1 MEEKPQAKTYPENN
15 ECQAPIMDDPF
26 LLLLL
31 CFGFGR
37 ERRFEGGSIAHIFAA
52 LVTVIVALWHL
63 GVAERAHLHHGHSFP
78 QAGTR
83 IGSLLC
89 WHHPSWS
96 ISVQR
101 CLVLLPCIL
110 LLCCCLP
117 QTLVA
122 AHAEPVPAPD
132 TLPPTFALMRDA
144 LHQALQLRFTAA
156 LEVAVRLEQ
165 PSQHLLEAQLVRG
178 IIAYFQ
184 ARWQI
189 PLPPTT
195 RQDGLKGL
203 ATLLEAGQR
212 QLMRSPRTPR
222 LQLVLGLAAI
232 FQGLLQQQSGAS
244 LDFALLA
251 QGRTWLQQALTAH
264 ETIPDA
270 HLGLGLWYF
279 LDLGRPVLLPRIADR
294 AGNDNTTEAIY
305 HLRQAAESGHFS
317 GEVARTFL
325 VHVYEL
331 EKRYQEAITLGQAL
345 QATFPGNG
353 YYALVSGRSQC
364 AQGQYALCATILGQL
379 AADLQTAV
387 IAPLSRDDRFDLYY
401 FWGQAL
407 YETGQDALAFEAF
420 RQATNQD
427 PGNTKDASLWAK
439 YYLGILYERRGAVKT
454 ARQLYHTLLRGR
466 NVDDLHQQVEQ
477 RLAQLREG

>member
-1 MEEKPQAKTYPENN
+1 MEEKPQAKTYPEHN

-31 CFGFGR
+31 RFGFGR
-37 ERRFEGGSIAHIFAA
+37 ERRFEGCSIAHIFAA
-52 LVTVIVALWHL
+52 LVTVVIALWHL
-63 GVAERAHLHHGHSFP
+63 GVAERAHLHHGYSFP
-78 QAGTR
+78 QAGSR
-83 IGSLLC
+83 VGILRC
-89 WHHPSWS
+89 WPHPSWS
-96 ISVQR
+96 ISVKR
-101 CLVLLPCIL
+101 WLFLLPCIL
-110 LLCCCLP
+110 LLCCCPP

-132 TLPPTFALMRDA
+132 TLTSTFVLMREA
-144 LHQALQLRFTAA
+144 LHQALQLRFTVA
-156 LEVAVRLEQ
+156 LEVAMRLEQ
-165 PSQHLLEAQLVRG
+165 PSQHLLEAQLIRG

-189 PLPPTT
+189 PLPSTT
-195 RQDGLKGL
+195 RQAGLKGL

-212 QLMRSPRTPR
+212 QLTRSPRTPR

-232 FQGLLQQQSGAS
+232 FQGLLQQQSGVS

-264 ETIPDA
+264 ETMPDA
-270 HLGLGLWYF
+270 HLGLGLLYF
-279 LDLGRPVLLPRIADR
+279 IDLGRPVLVPRLDG
-294 AGNDNTTEAIY
+294 AGRDHTAETLY

-325 VHVYEL
+325 VRVYEL
-331 EKRYQEAITLGQAL
+331 EKRYEEAITLGQAL

-364 AQGQYALCATILGQL
+364 AQGQYALCATTLGQL
-379 AADLQTAV
+379 AADLQAAV

-420 RQATNQD
+420 RQAINQD
-427 PGNTKDASLWAK
+427 PGNTRDASLWAK

-477 RLAQLREG
+477 RLAQLR

>member
-1 MEEKPQAKTYPENN
+1 MEEKPQAKHDPEHY
-15 ECQAPIMDDPF
+15 ERQASIMDDSF

-31 CFGFGR
+31 RFGFGR
-37 ERRFEGGSIAHIFAA
+37 QRRFEGRCLAHIFAA
-52 LVTVIVALWHL
+52 LVTVVVALWHL

-78 QAGTR
+78 PAGLR
-83 IGSLLC
+83 VGILLC

-101 CLVLLPCIL
+101 YRVLLPCIL
-110 LLCCCLP
+110 LLCCCLC

-122 AHAEPVPAPD
+122 AHTEPVPVPD
-132 TLPPTFALMRDA
+132 TPPPGFALMRDA

-156 LEVAVRLEQ
+156 LEAAMRLEQ
-165 PSQHLLEAQLVRG
+165 SGQDLLEAQLIRG

-189 PLPPTT
+189 PTPPPT
-195 RQDGLKGL
+195 RQPGLKGL
-203 ATLLEAGQR
+203 ATLLQAGQR
-212 QLMRSPRTPR
+212 QLTRSPRTPR

-232 FQGLLQQQSGAS
+232 FQGLLQQQSDAS

-251 QGRTWLQQALTAH
+251 QGRTWLQQALMAH
-264 ETIPDA
+264 ETMPDA
-270 HLGLGLWYF
+270 HLGLGLLYF
-279 LDLGRPVLLPRIADR
+279 LDLGRPVLSPRLEG
-294 AGNDNTTEAIY
+294 AGRDHTTEAIY
-305 HLRQAAESGHFS
+305 HLRQAAETGHFS

-325 VHVYEL
+325 VRVYEL
-331 EKRYQEAITLGQAL
+331 EQRYEEAITLGQAL

-353 YYALVSGRSQC
+353 YYALISGRSQC
-364 AQGQYALCATILGQL
+364 AQRQYAPCATTLGQL
-379 AADLQTAV
+379 AADLRAAV
-387 IAPLSRDDRFDLYY
+387 SAPLSRDDRFDLYY

-407 YETGQDALAFEAF
+407 YEMGQDALAFEAF
-420 RQATNQD
+420 RQAINQD
-427 PGNTKDASLWAK
+427 PGNSKDASLWAK

-466 NVDDLHQQVEQ
+466 NVDDLHQHVEQ

>member
-1 MEEKPQAKTYPENN
+1 MKRWL
-15 ECQAPIMDDPF
+15 F
-26 LLLLL
+26 
-31 CFGFGR
+31 
-37 ERRFEGGSIAHIFAA
+37 
-52 LVTVIVALWHL
+52 
-63 GVAERAHLHHGHSFP
+63 
-78 QAGTR
+78 
-83 IGSLLC
+83 
-89 WHHPSWS
+89 
-96 ISVQR
+96 
-101 CLVLLPCIL
+101 LLPCIL
-110 LLCCCLP
+110 LLCCCPP

-132 TLPPTFALMRDA
+132 TLTPTFVLMREA

-156 LEVAVRLEQ
+156 LEVAMRLEQ
-165 PSQHLLEAQLVRG
+165 PSQHLLEAQLIRG

-189 PLPPTT
+189 PLPSTT
-195 RQDGLKGL
+195 RQAGLKGL

-212 QLMRSPRTPR
+212 QLTRSPRTPR

-232 FQGLLQQQSGAS
+232 FQGLLQQQSGVS

-264 ETIPDA
+264 ETMPDA
-270 HLGLGLWYF
+270 HLGLGLLYF
-279 LDLGRPVLLPRIADR
+279 IDLGRPVLVPRLDG
-294 AGNDNTTEAIY
+294 AGRDHTAETLY

-325 VHVYEL
+325 VRVYEL
-331 EKRYQEAITLGQAL
+331 EKRYEEAITLGQAL

-364 AQGQYALCATILGQL
+364 AQGQYALCATTLGQL
-379 AADLQTAV
+379 AADLQAAV

-420 RQATNQD
+420 RQAINQD
-427 PGNTKDASLWAK
+427 PGNTRDASLWAK

>member
-1 MEEKPQAKTYPENN
+1 
-15 ECQAPIMDDPF
+15 
-26 LLLLL
+26 L
-31 CFGFGR
+31 
-37 ERRFEGGSIAHIFAA
+37 
-52 LVTVIVALWHL
+52 
-63 GVAERAHLHHGHSFP
+63 
-78 QAGTR
+78 
-83 IGSLLC
+83 
-89 WHHPSWS
+89 
-96 ISVQR
+96 
-101 CLVLLPCIL
+101 
-110 LLCCCLP
+110 
-117 QTLVA
+117 
-122 AHAEPVPAPD
+122 
-132 TLPPTFALMRDA
+132 ALMREA

-156 LEVAVRLEQ
+156 LEVARRLEQ

-189 PLPPTT
+189 PPPSTM
-195 RQDGLKGL
+195 RQAGLKEL

-244 LDFALLA
+244 LDFAMRA
-251 QGRTWLQQALTAH
+251 EGRTWLQEALTAP
-264 ETIPDA
+264 ETMPDA
-270 HLGLGLWYF
+270 HLGLGLLYF
-279 LDLGRPVLLPRIADR
+279 IDLGRPGLLPRLDG
-294 AGNDNTTEAIY
+294 AGRDHTTETLY

-317 GEVARTFL
+317 GEVAHTFL
-325 VHVYEL
+325 VRVYEL

-345 QATFPGNG
+345 QTTFPGNG

-364 AQGQYALCATILGQL
+364 AQGQYALGATTLGKL
-379 AADLQTAV
+379 AADLHAAV

-407 YETGQDALAFEAF
+407 YETAQDALAFEAF
-420 RQATNQD
+420 RQALNQD

-439 YYLGILYERRGAVKT
+439 YYLGILYERRGEVKT
-454 ARQLYHTLLRGR
+454 AQQLYHTLLRGR

-477 RLAQLREG
+477 RLAQFR

>member
-1 MEEKPQAKTYPENN
+1 
-15 ECQAPIMDDPF
+15 
-26 LLLLL
+26 
-31 CFGFGR
+31 
-37 ERRFEGGSIAHIFAA
+37 
-52 LVTVIVALWHL
+52 
-63 GVAERAHLHHGHSFP
+63 
-78 QAGTR
+78 
-83 IGSLLC
+83 
-89 WHHPSWS
+89 
-96 ISVQR
+96 
-101 CLVLLPCIL
+101 
-110 LLCCCLP
+110 
-117 QTLVA
+117 
-122 AHAEPVPAPD
+122 
-132 TLPPTFALMRDA
+132 
-144 LHQALQLRFTAA
+144 
-156 LEVAVRLEQ
+156 
-165 PSQHLLEAQLVRG
+165 
-178 IIAYFQ
+178 
-184 ARWQI
+184 
-189 PLPPTT
+189 
-195 RQDGLKGL
+195 LKGL

-212 QLMRSPRTPR
+212 QLTRSPRTPR

>member
-1 MEEKPQAKTYPENN
+1 M
-15 ECQAPIMDDPF
+15 
-26 LLLLL
+26 
-31 CFGFGR
+31 R
-37 ERRFEGGSIAHIFAA
+37 E
-52 LVTVIVALWHL
+52 
-63 GVAERAHLHHGHSFP
+63 
-78 QAGTR
+78 
-83 IGSLLC
+83 
-89 WHHPSWS
+89 
-96 ISVQR
+96 
-101 CLVLLPCIL
+101 
-110 LLCCCLP
+110 
-117 QTLVA
+117 
-122 AHAEPVPAPD
+122 
-132 TLPPTFALMRDA
+132 A

-156 LEVAVRLEQ
+156 VEIARRLEQ
-165 PSQHLLEAQLVRG
+165 PSQHPLEAPLVLG

-184 ARWQI
+184 GRWQI
-189 PLPPTT
+189 HSPTT
-195 RQDGLKGL
+195 ARQAGQKGL
-203 ATLLEAGQR
+203 TTLLEAGQR
-212 QLMRSPRTPR
+212 QLTRSPRTPR

-264 ETIPDA
+264 ETMPDA
-270 HLGLGLWYF
+270 HLGLGLLYF
-279 LDLGRPVLLPRIADR
+279 IDLGRPRLWLRLDG
-294 AGNDNTTEAIY
+294 AGHDNTTEAIY
-305 HLRQAAESGHFS
+305 HLRQAVESGHFS

-325 VHVYEL
+325 VRVYEL
-331 EKRYQEAITLGQAL
+331 AKRYQEAITLGQAL
-345 QATFPGNG
+345 QSTFPGNG

-364 AQGQYALCATILGQL
+364 AQGQYALCATTLGQL
-379 AADLQTAV
+379 AADLQAAV

-407 YETGQDALAFEAF
+407 YETTQDALAFEAF
-420 RQATNQD
+420 RQALNQD